1 MRLEITL
8 VAGASAEDTGFSA
21 QELSILW
28 PPGAAGAGCS
38 GVSLEQAL
46 ELQWPGCVFTVAGQP
61 LDTLTPGTAPLCD
74 GAGVVAWPAGTVPV
88 GVETHDAAESSGAG
102 ALALLVVC
110 SGPAAG
116 TVFALQRGTYSLG
129 RGKCRLHL
137 PDPALSRHHGTLV
150 VGSAR
155 ITLTAAHGSSGF
167 LLHRLA
173 DGPTASA
180 QAINGTVTLETGHR
194 VSCGNS
200 LVELRLPPQHPTD
213 ASLLSSSVSEGIA
226 GSSSCAAASGV
237 STRGS
242 SATATTAAADLLN
255 LSATE
260 TIAVPHLSGSSRASL
275 AMLLTG
281 LLPLLLGTALA
292 VFTGSPMFLAFAAM
306 GAVTVLVPLLGGGR
320 RRKAFR
326 VEVSRAVDRD
336 TERAERT
343 FPDAATL
350 VLELA
355 SIQPTTP
362 VAGPDSSSPLE
373 LALRVGVASRAAQIA
388 PEPHDP
394 GFTAPRLHAQP
405 FTVPLGVQPTTV
417 GGPGGPVLALLNF
430 VLMQLD
436 AAAIPVVLWGPP
448 ESLPWAARF
457 LPHTRVTIS
466 AAAAQQ
472 ALASTSRPVGDSS
485 YVAPCVLLMVG
496 NVDSAGMALGSYIRT
511 LRFNVDDPDTGPAAS
526 SERNLIMLRADGPGL
541 AASWAGQDF
550 IPDGVPPKVFAAHA
564 RRRAWMAATQRQE
577 ADGSLAANYLPLSEE
592 CNAASLTTAWAR
604 SAGGPLLPV
613 PIGRSLA
620 GLTLFNFQ
628 QDGPHLLVGGT
639 TGSGKSEFLRTLVG
653 SLAAAHSPSDL
664 QFVFVDFK
672 GGAGLGT
679 LGKLPHTSSMVTDL
693 GGHGLD
699 RTLASLRAELR
710 RREAALSTVDA
721 ADSAAYRTRTHLLG
735 NGTSGYGMA
744 HLVIVIDEFRVLVDQ
759 FPEAMAELMRIAA
772 VGRSLG
778 IHLVMA
784 TQRPQGAVNADI
796 RANVTSSIC
805 LRVQSGFDSV
815 DVIGSTVAADIAVA
829 TPGRAYISR
838 AGGGAEEFQSAV
850 LGLPPSGAGLVPR
863 VKRAD
868 EAELDSGASGSW
880 AGAAGTATAS
890 GVDGVAEMM
899 TQAWRHACADDSAL
913 VSAPAVVAPE
923 LPSEVSLADDGKFML
938 NDLSEHLSVAGA
950 ASGPGTV
957 LLGLMDLP
965 EQQRLKPLV
974 WLPLQHSHV
983 ACFGTAS
990 ETSRAVALVVDRV
1003 LYSAADLPEPTDAPE
1018 SDSSTVPL
1026 LYLLDADGSLQEFA
1040 TNSWVGSYLTPQHLR
1055 AAAHLVKRL
1064 RDSAGTSTHP
1074 LLLCITDWG
1083 RWASAFRSSP
1093 WHEAEDVIAE
1103 LVRFGGK
1110 NLIVVV
1116 GGAREL
1122 LTAGFMAAIPNRMYL
1137 SNGSPAESTMLWPRI
1152 PQFAPLPG
1160 RAAVDGPINSVNAD
1174 PLTNSMHVAQL
1185 GVTAPAVSASG
1196 KHRQLRAHSFAGQAL
1211 RVSPLPESVSPKQLI
1226 KLAEL
1231 SSLAALPQTS
1241 SGNGAGM
1248 SLMMGIG
1255 GDGDDPVSVRLE
1267 PGTALPV
1274 LGGPQTGKSSFLRM
1288 LAHLATATW
1297 LSDVSV
1303 DTSFDTTSK
1312 VLLADNPL
1320 TLAAEHLQ
1328 IANQY
1333 LAAGGVLVIA
1343 LPYPGPAMS
1352 RLPLEWGLRTAQQG
1366 VVLRPQRATDGE
1378 LFGVRLDTAGSEPP
1392 GRAVLIDAL
1401 RREWFQFPFIGG
1413 PPTVSSG

>member
-1 MRLEITL
+1 
-8 VAGASAEDTGFSA
+8 
-21 QELSILW
+21 
-28 PPGAAGAGCS
+28 
-38 GVSLEQAL
+38 
-46 ELQWPGCVFTVAGQP
+46 
-61 LDTLTPGTAPLCD
+61 
-74 GAGVVAWPAGTVPV
+74 
-88 GVETHDAAESSGAG
+88 
-102 ALALLVVC
+102 
-110 SGPAAG
+110 
-116 TVFALQRGTYSLG
+116 
-129 RGKCRLHL
+129 
-137 PDPALSRHHGTLV
+137 
-150 VGSAR
+150 
-155 ITLTAAHGSSGF
+155 
-167 LLHRLA
+167 
-173 DGPTASA
+173 
-180 QAINGTVTLETGHR
+180 
-194 VSCGNS
+194 
-200 LVELRLPPQHPTD
+200 
-213 ASLLSSSVSEGIA
+213 
-226 GSSSCAAASGV
+226 
-237 STRGS
+237 
-242 SATATTAAADLLN
+242 
-255 LSATE
+255 
-260 TIAVPHLSGSSRASL
+260 
-275 AMLLTG
+275 MLLTG

-550 IPDGVPPKVFAAHA
+550 IPDGVPPKVFAGHA

-1185 GVTAPAVSASG
+1185 GVSTATMSVSR
-1196 KHRQLRAHSFAGQAL
+1196 KPRQLRAHSFTGRAL
-1211 RVSPLPESVSPKQLI
+1211 RVSPLPESVSPTQVI

-1231 SSLAALPQTS
+1231 SSLASLPQTS

-1248 SLMMGIG
+1248 SLMVGIG
-1255 GDGDDPVSVRLE
+1255 GDGEDPVSVRLE
-1267 PGTALPV
+1267 PGTVLPL

-1297 LSDVSV
+1297 LSDVSA
-1303 DTSFDTTSK
+1303 DTSFDTTSN

-1320 TLAAEHLQ
+1320 TLAAEQLQ

-1333 LAAGGVLVIA
+1333 LAAGGVLIVA

-1378 LFGVRLDTAGSEPP
+1378 LFGVRLDTSGSEPP

-1401 RREWFQFPFIGG
+1401 RREWFQFAFIGG
-1413 PPTVSSG
+1413 PPTASSG

>member
-8 VAGASAEDTGFSA
+8 VAGAAAEDAGFSA

-38 GVSLEQAL
+38 GLSLRQAL
-46 ELQWPGCVFTVAGQP
+46 ELRRPGCVFTVAGQP

-74 GAGVVAWPAGTVPV
+74 GAVVVAWPAGTVPA
-88 GVETHDAAESSGAG
+88 GVETHDAKDSSGAG

-116 TVFALQRGTYSLG
+116 TVFALHRGTYSLG

-155 ITLTAAHGSSGF
+155 ITLTAADGSSGF

-194 VSCGNS
+194 VGCGNS
-200 LVELRLPPQHPTD
+200 IVELRLPPQHPTD
-213 ASLLSSSVSEGIA
+213 ASLLSSSVSARIT
-226 GSSSCAAASGV
+226 GSSSCAAAGGV
-237 STRGS
+237 SARGS
-242 SATATTAAADLLN
+242 SATATTAAAGLLN

-326 VEVSRAVDRD
+326 LEVSRAVDSD

-355 SIQPTTP
+355 SIQPTTT
-362 VAGPDSSSPLE
+362 VAGPNSSSPLD
-373 LALRVGVASRAAQIA
+373 LAIRVGVASRAAQIA
-388 PEPHDP
+388 PETHDP

-405 FTVPLGVQPTTV
+405 FTVPLSVEPTTI

-436 AAAIPVVLWGPP
+436 AAAIPVVLWGPAD
-448 ESLPWAARF
+448 SLPWAARF
-457 LPHTRVTIS
+457 LPHTQVTLS
-466 AAAAQQ
+466 AAATQQ
-472 ALASTSRPVGDSS
+472 ALASTSRPVGDGS
-485 YVAPCVLLMVG
+485 YAAPCVLLMVG
-496 NVDSAGMALGSYIRT
+496 NVDSAGMALESYVRT
-511 LRFNVDDPDTGPAAS
+511 LHFTVNDTDTAPAAS
-526 SERNLIMLRADGPGL
+526 SERNLIMLRADGPGI
-541 AASWAGQDF
+541 AASWAGGDF

-577 ADGSLAANYLPLSEE
+577 AGGSLAANYLPLSEQ

-620 GLTLFNFQ
+620 GPTLFNFQ

-639 TGSGKSEFLRTLVG
+639 TGSGKSEFLRTLAG
-653 SLAAAHSPSDL
+653 SLAAAHSPADL

-679 LGKLPHTSSMVTDL
+679 LGKLPHTSSLVTDL
-693 GGHGLD
+693 GGHGMD
-699 RTLASLRAELR
+699 RTLASLRAELH
-710 RREAALSTVDA
+710 RREAALSTIDA
-721 ADSAAYRTRTHLLG
+721 ADSAAYRTHAQLLG
-735 NGTSGYGMA
+735 DSTSGHGMA

-850 LGLPPSGAGLVPR
+850 LGLAPSGAGLVPR

-868 EAELDSGASGSW
+868 EAELDSGASGS
-880 AGAAGTATAS
+880 GAADTTAAS
-890 GVDGVAEMM
+890 GVDEVAEMM
-899 TQAWRHACADDSAL
+899 TQAWHQACAVDSAL
-913 VSAPAVVAPE
+913 VAAPAVVAPE
-923 LPSEVSLADDGKFML
+923 LPSEVSLAEDGKFIL
-938 NDLSEHLSVAGA
+938 GDLSEHLPTAEETSG
-950 ASGPGTV
+950 GPGTV
-957 LLGLMDLP
+957 VLGLLDLP
-965 EQQRLKPLV
+965 EHQRLRPLV
-974 WLPLQHSHV
+974 WQPLQHSHV

-990 ETSRAVALVVDRV
+990 ETSRAVALVVDRLLNAV
-1003 LYSAADLPEPTDAPE
+1003 ADAPEPTHAPE
-1018 SDSSTVPL
+1018 SESSTVPL

-1040 TNSWVGSYLTPQHLR
+1040 TSSWVGSYLTPQHVR
-1055 AAAHLVKRL
+1055 AAAHLVQRL
-1064 RDSAGTSTHP
+1064 RDCAGTSTHP
-1074 LLLCITDWG
+1074 LLLFITDWG
-1083 RWASAFRSSP
+1083 RWTSAFRSSP

-1137 SNGSPAESTMLWPRI
+1137 SNGSPAESTMLWPCI

-1174 PLTNSMHVAQL
+1174 PPTNSMHVAQL
-1185 GVTAPAVSASG
+1185 GVTAPAVSASR
-1196 KHRQLRAHSFAGQAL
+1196 KPPQLRSHSFAGQAL
-1211 RVSPLPESVSPKQLI
+1211 RVGPLPESVSPTQLI

-1231 SSLAALPQTS
+1231 GCLAGLPQTT
-1241 SGNGAGM
+1241 SGNGAGV
-1248 SLMMGIG
+1248 SLMVGIG
-1255 GDGDDPVSVRLE
+1255 GDGEDPVSVRLE
-1267 PGTALPV
+1267 PGTVLPV

-1297 LSDVSV
+1297 LSDVPA
-1303 DTSFDTTSK
+1303 DTSFDTASK
-1312 VLLADNPL
+1312 VLLVDNPL
-1320 TLAAEHLQ
+1320 TLAAEQLQ